1 MQAYFDIT
9 KPCYLSTE
17 SGFDSYP
24 IQVSAKAVRFAG
36 LLNQL
41 METVK
46 TAYDVGGAPEDM
58 AQGLADIFDSGLEEI
73 LDERN
78 YPADTP
84 DSSTREQTPSVEV
97 GDVLREEV
105 H

>member
-58 AQGLADIFDSGLEEI
+58 AQGLADIFDSGLEEL
-73 LDERN
+73 LDGRN
-78 YPADTP
+78 YPEDTP
-84 DSSTREQTPSVEV
+84 LPRPGVETEGV
-97 GDVLREEV
+97 EMGDVLREEV
-105 H
+105 Y